1 MLISQVWK
9 FARRS
14 NVCSALKI
22 FRKISCVR
30 SSASS
35 WRPDEL
41 VGQVEDLAPVLA
53 DDLIPRRLI
62 AGEAPLDERF
72 RAGGR
77 RDVFLCGHRCGEC
90 LRIIANRAGL
100 ARRRVQWPVPV
111 AGFHT
116 TNGELTCDEVRI
128 RDLTRETGTPVHVY
142 SGTLITERYEAL
154 DRAYAGYPHRLHYA
168 IKANATIGIV
178 RHLRALGAAA
188 DANSG
193 GEIEVAL
200 RAGLAPHDIVFTG
213 VGKTGRELERA
224 VALGVAAIN
233 AESPGE
239 VDRIAAIAH
248 RLGRKARVA
257 VRINP
262 DVDALTHPHIST
274 GTRATKFG
282 MSVDDARTMVLD
294 MARRPDLEVV
304 GLHVHVGSQ
313 VTKRE
318 PLERAAETVAA
329 LARELISAGVKL
341 EHLDLG
347 GGLGIAYETG
357 QHVLS
362 ADDYAA
368 AILPAVRT
376 TGLTL
381 VLEPGRA
388 IVGPAGIL
396 VTEVVDLKKRPN
408 GGWFVITDAGMT
420 DLLRPALYG
429 ALHAIE
435 AVTPRPGTPWRVD
448 VVGPVCET
456 SDTLG
461 ADRELPPV
469 DVGDLLAV
477 RDTGAYGAVMAS
489 NYNRRPMAAEVLVN
503 GTDWMVIRRRQT
515 VNDLLMWDD

>member
-1 MLISQVWK
+1 M
-9 FARRS
+9 
-14 NVCSALKI
+14 
-22 FRKISCVR
+22 
-30 SSASS
+30 
-35 WRPDEL
+35 
-41 VGQVEDLAPVLA
+41 
-53 DDLIPRRLI
+53 
-62 AGEAPLDERF
+62 
-72 RAGGR
+72 
-77 RDVFLCGHRCGEC
+77 
-90 LRIIANRAGL
+90 
-100 ARRRVQWPVPV
+100 
-111 AGFHT
+111 
-116 TNGELTCDEVRI
+116 
-128 RDLTRETGTPVHVY
+128 
-142 SGTLITERYEAL
+142 
-154 DRAYAGYPHRLHYA
+154 
-168 IKANATIGIV
+168 
-178 RHLRALGAAA
+178 
-188 DANSG
+188 
-193 GEIEVAL
+193 
-200 RAGLAPHDIVFTG
+200 
-213 VGKTGRELERA
+213 
-224 VALGVAAIN
+224 
-233 AESPGE
+233 
-239 VDRIAAIAH
+239 
-248 RLGRKARVA
+248 
-257 VRINP
+257 
-262 DVDALTHPHIST
+262 
-274 GTRATKFG
+274 
-282 MSVDDARTMVLD
+282 
-294 MARRPDLEVV
+294 
-304 GLHVHVGSQ
+304 HVGSQ
-313 VTKRE
+313 VTKRG
-318 PLERAAETVAA
+318 PLERAAETVVA

-429 ALHAIE
+429 AFHAIE
-435 AVTPRPGTPWRVD
+435 AVTPRPGKPWRVD